1 MATSHLRNAVTSP
14 QRNEQNA
21 VMRINAQVWR
31 IYGYRVESFD
41 LIGAAGIIHHYGVVR
56 CSMMSVLNSAYAV
69 RFMLL
74 R

>member
-1 MATSHLRNAVTSP
+1 
-14 QRNEQNA
+14 